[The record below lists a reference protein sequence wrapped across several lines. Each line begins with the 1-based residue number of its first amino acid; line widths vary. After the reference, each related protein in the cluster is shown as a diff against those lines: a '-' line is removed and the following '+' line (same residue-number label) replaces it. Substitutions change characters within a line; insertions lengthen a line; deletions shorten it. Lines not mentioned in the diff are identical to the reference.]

1 MNLRTLHFRPPR
13 SAVLRLTMWYTLIIM
28 VISFFFSAIIYQIN
42 ASHFR
47 VAFPPRQRFSQEF
60 GIRFRPYEDVVE
72 NFFEERYQEM
82 VERLRLSLLVLN
94 VVVLGGAAVASY
106 FLAKR
111 TLRPIERALEEQRRF
126 TADASHELRTPLA
139 AMRAEIDVT
148 LRDRGKADHVAVL
161 KSNLE
166 EIQKLEKLSGGLL
179 QLARNENGKGSGIR
193 EAVTIADVV
202 EDAVNRVAPVAQKK
216 EIVIERSGIGG
227 AVAGDRTNLTELI
240 VVLLDNAI
248 KYSADKSV
256 VRIEGSIQKKNV
268 QLRVIDRGIG
278 IPPDDLPHVFERF
291 YRADASRS
299 KHKTNGFG
307 LGLSI
312 AKQIVDK
319 HHGTIRLESEVG
331 KGTTVTVTLP
341 LVST

>member
-148 LRDRGKADHVAVL
+148 LRDRGKADHVTVL

-179 QLARNENGKGSGIR
+179 QLARNENGKGNGIR

-227 AVAGDRTNLTELI
+227 SVAGDRTNLTELI